1 MTTTEF
7 KQTTSN
13 LFMVRP
19 ANFGYNLETAEN
31 NSFQVNDQSL
41 SVNKIKDLA
50 KIEFDNFV
58 KKLTSN
64 GINVIIGHEPDE
76 PIKTDSVFPNNWVS
90 FHENGTII
98 TYPMFAPT
106 RRIERSEGFLTQ
118 IAEQFEVQKRIRFEQ
133 YEAENLFLE
142 GTGSM
147 IFDRENRIVYAC
159 LSPRTNKQLLDE
171 FCEWADYESAV
182 FHAVDSNDEDIYH
195 TNVMMAVGE
204 TFVVICLES
213 IKDKQDLINL
223 KALFAKTKKEIID
236 ISMSQVEAFAG
247 NMLQVRNKDN
257 KTFLVMSE
265 QAFDSLT
272 QSQIGQIENHTTIL
286 YSAIPTIEKYGG
298 GSARCMMA
306 EVFLKEKDIEKIH

>member
-118 IAEQFEVQKRIRFEQ
+118 IAE
-133 YEAENLFLE
+133 
-142 GTGSM
+142 
-147 IFDRENRIVYAC
+147 
-159 LSPRTNKQLLDE
+159 
-171 FCEWADYESAV
+171 
-182 FHAVDSNDEDIYH
+182 
-195 TNVMMAVGE
+195 
-204 TFVVICLES
+204 
-213 IKDKQDLINL
+213 
-223 KALFAKTKKEIID
+223 
-236 ISMSQVEAFAG
+236 
-247 NMLQVRNKDN
+247 
-257 KTFLVMSE
+257 
-265 QAFDSLT
+265 
-272 QSQIGQIENHTTIL
+272 IGRAH
-286 YSAIPTIEKYGG
+286 
-298 GSARCMMA
+298 
-306 EVFLKEKDIEKIH
+306 V